1 MRSFLGRVSDS
12 GLLSMNDP
20 KAISEYAKKFSGNEV
35 VVTLKK
41 RPTHQGSKQM
51 RYYRGVVVPDIA
63 AAIGETDP
71 DAFQEIH
78 EGLGHKFLRLP
89 DDGSGISRRRS
100 TAKDKMSAED
110 FTDYVSRVIE
120 WAESSIPGCRIRRP
134 DEVDPD
140 ELVEYAVG
148 D

>member
-1 MRSFLGRVSDS
+1 
-12 GLLSMNDP
+12 MNDP

-63 AAIGETDP
+63 QAAGYTDP
-71 DAFQEIH
+71 DDYEQVH
-78 EGLGHKFLRLP
+78 SGLAWKFLRLE
-89 DDGSGISRRRS
+89 DGPMGEPRRRS
-100 TAKDKMSAED
+100 TAKSDLSAEE
-110 FTDYVSRVIE
+110 FSDYVTKCIE
-120 WAESSIPGCRIRRP
+120 WAETSIPGCRVRRP

-140 ELVEYAVG
+140 VYDAWTPEEP
-148 D
+148 